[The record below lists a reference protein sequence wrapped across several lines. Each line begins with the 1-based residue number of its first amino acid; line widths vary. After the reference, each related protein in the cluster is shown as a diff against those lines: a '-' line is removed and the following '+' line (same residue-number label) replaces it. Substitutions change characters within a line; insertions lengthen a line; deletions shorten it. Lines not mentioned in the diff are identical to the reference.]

1 MGVTPPPFRHAK
13 QESLIMRKSFSSF
26 LARSLLFAGIVAT
39 QNVFAGAADYVYTPA
54 VEYGEREVDFKIGA
68 SSPQAGNRTQGAS
81 IGYGYSLTEYW
92 FSEVYLK
99 QERSGGTAANL
110 AEWENKFQLTDT
122 GEYPVDFG
130 LITEL
135 EAPVSSNAPWELK
148 IGPLLQTEFGK
159 LQLNGNVLL
168 ARAFGKADSSGAP
181 YTTNIAYQW
190 QAKYRLQVLLELGL
204 QGFGTMGKWDSWDNR
219 ADQIHR
225 IGPAVFG
232 KLALGNRQVI
242 KYNAAWLFK
251 ASNAAPSQTFRMQ
264 VEYEF

>member
-1 MGVTPPPFRHAK
+1 
-13 QESLIMRKSFSSF
+13 MRKTFSLSP
-26 LARSLLFAGIVAT
+26 LIARGILFAGIVSA

-54 VEYGEREVDFKIGA
+54 VEYGEREVDIKLGA
-68 SSPQAGNRTQGAS
+68 TSPQAGSRAQGAS
-81 IGYGYSLTEYW
+81 IGYGYSATEYW
-92 FSEVYLK
+92 FTEVYLK
-99 QERSGGTAANL
+99 QERSGGIAANL

-135 EAPVSSNAPWELK
+135 EAPLSSNAPWELK
-148 IGPLLQTEFGK
+148 LGPLFQTEFGK
-159 LQLNGNVLL
+159 LQLNGNLL
-168 ARAFGKADSSGAP
+168 FERAFGKADNSGVP
-181 YTTNIAYQW
+181 YTTNIGYQW
-190 QAKYRLQVLLELGL
+190 QAKYRWQARLEFGA
-204 QGFGTMGKWDSWDNR
+204 QGFGTMGKWNNWDPQT
-219 ADQIHR
+219 DQNHR

-232 KLALGNRQVI
+232 KLALGGRQAI